1 MDEAAEALERVVDD
15 ARQRGDVARREGA
28 TYVAAWH
35 AARAGQALLQ
45 LGRPAESLPEFDQA
59 VTMLSAV
66 RAEGVHELREML
78 FVTAQYVNAGEPLPS
93 LPDLEAWVA
102 IGRASALTA
111 LGRWSEAAAAVEA
124 ARPLVKGWSR
134 GQLRKVLNAIS
145 DQIARNSGASEEALG
160 ALNRQIAARDTD
172 AAARLQARYE
182 RAALLREQGRPQE
195 AMRESL
201 LLIRDADAAG
211 DAWIL
216 AAARQVLG
224 ALLID
229 MGSVADGVQTLVLAF
244 DGFADAGDPQAM
256 VGAAPGLAWQLS
268 ENADSAGAA
277 RVLRRAIAA
286 ADDILARGD
295 AAVAVQIRVARVD
308 LLIALGTTCDR
319 LGLPA
324 EAVDAFESAVVGAE
338 QLDDLVR
345 AADARH
351 GEAITRI
358 SDASD
363 PGAAVDAL
371 AELDAARAAYEAAG
385 LSERAAGCM
394 HESAALLARLGSFD
408 AAVTR
413 YTAARDAYLAMP
425 EVLRDTGSWPDEL
438 ADCEANLAIL
448 AGLGAD
454 RAGDVPQG
462 AFTSGGHRMRHP
474 RTGT

>member
-1 MDEAAEALERVVDD
+1 VDEAAESLERILAD
-15 ARQRGDVARREGA
+15 ARQRGDAARREGA

-59 VTMLSAV
+59 ATMLSAV
-66 RAEGVHELREML
+66 RADGVHELREML

-102 IGRASALTA
+102 LGRASAYTS

-124 ARPLVKGWSR
+124 ARPLVRGWGR
-134 GQLRKVLNAIS
+134 GQLRKVLAAIS

-160 ALNRQIAARDTD
+160 ALNRQIVARETD
-172 AAARLQARYE
+172 EGTRLQARYE

-195 AMRESL
+195 SMREAL

-211 DAWIL
+211 DVWIL

-229 MGSVADGVQTLVLAF
+229 MGSVADGIQTLSLAF

-268 ENADSAGAA
+268 EHGDGLAA
-277 RVLRRAIAA
+277 TAVLRRAIAA
-286 ADDILARGD
+286 ADDVIARPD
-295 AAVAVQIRVARVD
+295 AGAATQVRVSRVD

-319 LGLPA
+319 LGQTS
-324 EAVDAFESAVVGAE
+324 EAISAFESAVRGAE
-338 QLDDLVR
+338 QLDDQVR

-358 SDASD
+358 GDTSD

-371 AELDAARAAYEAAG
+371 AELDAARTTYEAAG
-385 LSERAAGCM
+385 LTERAAGCM
-394 HESAALLARLGSFD
+394 HESAALLARLGSYD
-408 AAVTR
+408 AATTR
-413 YTAARDAYLAMP
+413 YAAAREAYLAMP

-438 ADCEANLAIL
+438 ADCEFNLNVL
-448 AGLGAD
+448 GGLGVD
-454 RAGDVPQG
+454 RVGAVPPG
-462 AFTSGGHRMRHP
+462 AFASGGHRMRHSRP
-474 RTGT
+474 AS